1 MENFSRSSNKIPM
14 MLEVLGERDPVL
26 ADPTFSEVVVEIPH
40 LVGVRASPTAMGQVF
55 HNQTQL

>member
-1 MENFSRSSNKIPM
+1 M

-26 ADPTFSEVVVEIPH
+26 ADTTFSEVVVEIPH

-55 HNQTQL
+55 